1 MVNNIKLIESNFLS
15 LKEQIKFWDFKSRH
29 EIKRALSLLHT
40 INQEALIIDSNAE
53 EIYHKESIEIFS
65 HRTMYFEND
74 IEYVWNINQIT
85 DVIIKEQGT
94 ASIIATEKLISCISD
109 KDIKKIIFESNYQKI
124 NDEVAPYKINNPI
137 IFMGRIDDHNAV
149 GILLNGNHRVIRN
162 SLKKIEHT
170 EVYIINPNYGH
181 YFLISE
187 EYMKLYEVILI
198 YNMIKYKITGKYVYE
213 WQKDNREKI
222 TEKY

>member
-29 EIKRALSLLHT
+29 QIKRALSLLHT
-40 INQEALIIDSNAE
+40 INQEALIFDSNAG

-74 IEYVWNINQIT
+74 IEYVWNINKIT
-85 DVIIKEQGT
+85 DVIRKEQGT

-109 KDIKKIIFESNYQKI
+109 KDIKKIIIGSNYKK
-124 NDEVAPYKINNPI
+124 NNEVAPYKINNPI

-170 EVYIINPNYGH
+170 EVYIIDPNYGQ

-222 TEKY
+222 AEKF